1 MMTRSQVPGCDPRPP
16 QRRRNFAPLPPSGAP
31 GQAAMAGAEDL
42 MFEGFL
48 KKRKDTMFAWAK
60 YWFRLQNTTLFFYKE
75 KSTDPSY
82 LRGQYYIYMVQSVRE
97 MKAAEKEYTFE
108 ITMKNGKKKLLAAE
122 SSELR
127 AVWIQFLWKSM
138 QLPGPGRKDSAC
150 TWHDIPSLLQTAQ
163 DSTSSTETQLDFR
176 TSEES
181 TECDFLTSTNNHSRK
196 TRQTANS
203 KSLENRNSSKEDAY
217 EQSNEYDVVK
227 PRGVIRTASQSKDE
241 NQNRN
246 DKEDQIYAVPRKYTT
261 EVKTNSLPGNITR
274 NAAGKDLDADSL
286 PLGELYSKM

>member
-48 KKRKDTMFAWAK
+48 KKRKDTMKFAWAK

-227 PRGVIRTASQSKDE
+227 PRGVIRTASQSK
-241 NQNRN
+241 
-246 DKEDQIYAVPRKYTT
+246 
-261 EVKTNSLPGNITR
+261 GNITR